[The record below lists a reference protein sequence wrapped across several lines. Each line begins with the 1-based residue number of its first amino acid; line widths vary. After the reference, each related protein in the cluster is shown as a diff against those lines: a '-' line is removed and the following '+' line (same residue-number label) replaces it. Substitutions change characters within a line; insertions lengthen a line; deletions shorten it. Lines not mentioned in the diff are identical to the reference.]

1 MIDIDKWKEIWATL
15 KSNPL
20 RTFLTAFGVFWGIL
34 MLMLM
39 LMFGSSIQ
47 SGIERQMKGLATNM
61 LFTWGQSTTESYD
74 GLPPGRA
81 VQFNTDDIE
90 PLRRLPAVEWLAPRL
105 QLGGWGNNFLVSYEN
120 KNGTFPVYGDYP
132 DLRHIISFQY
142 AAGRFINERDIA

>member
-39 LMFGSSIQ
+39 LMFGAAMQ

-61 LFTWGQSTTESYD
+61 MFIWGQSTTESYD

-90 PLRRLPAVEWLAPRL
+90 PLRHLPSVEWLPPRPPPRG
-105 QLGGWGNNFLVSYEN
+105 LGGQHL
-120 KNGTFPVYGDYP
+120 
-132 DLRHIISFQY
+132 
-142 AAGRFINERDIA
+142 